1 MRRRQ
6 IIASLVISIIII
18 SGLYYFF
25 IYEPGHR
32 VTVVEI
38 DCDCSDLADIENR
51 INEANAAIKE
61 YGIMIEELKEL
72 DAKNGK
78 TTMYSSGLQKDSD
91 ERVQAAVSK
100 VSIKDA
106 KEVVG
111 ETGKNCSITAN
122 ATTKCLIKSMRAHE
136 KSNSDSCEGVKD
148 RLTAEKGMSAADS
161 TYYRDTF
168 TLVEFWSDE
177 IAAYTAELAYLN
189 KNLQLARADK
199 SCQ

>member
-6 IIASLVISIIII
+6 IIFGLVISIITI
-18 SGLYYFF
+18 SGLWYFF
-25 IYEPGHR
+25 IYEPAHR

-51 INEANAAIKE
+51 IKEANAAIKE
-61 YGIMIEELKEL
+61 YEKMIQELKER
-72 DAKNGK
+72 DAASGR
-78 TTMYSSGLQKDSD
+78 TTMYNSALQKSSD
-91 ERVQAAVSK
+91 ERIEAAIGK
-100 VSIKDA
+100 VSSKDA
-106 KEVVG
+106 KTLVG
-111 ETGKNCSITAN
+111 ETAKNCAITFN
-122 ATTKCLIKSMRAHE
+122 ATTKCMIKSMRAHE
-136 KSNSDSCEGVKD
+136 KSNADSCERVKD
-148 RLTAEKGMSAADS
+148 KLMAEKGMYASDS

-168 TLVEFWSDE
+168 SMAEFWSDE